1 MSISALYDRW
11 QKDADD
17 SMHVISD
24 HLGRAVEAMSEAG
37 KNIGEDS
44 FYYHLDTSKHERELA
59 KQSEYLAKRFLTSRK
74 SMMKAIT
81 SRCDARWIR
90 EYSSAHKTSLEL
102 LNAPRKDEHD
112 IETSLETRTTS
123 LHAHAPPQF
132 LATQSGA
139 AQVIT

>member
-11 QKDADD
+11 QKDADV
-17 SMHVISD
+17 SMHVID
-24 HLGRAVEAMSEAG
+24 RHLGRAADALHEAG

-44 FYYHLDTSKHERELA
+44 FYYHLDASKHERELA
-59 KQSEYLAKRFLTSRK
+59 KQSEYLSKRFLASHR
-74 SMMKAIT
+74 SMMKAIM

-123 LHAHAPPQF
+123 LHAHAPPHH

-139 AQVIT
+139 AQVT

>member
-17 SMHVISD
+17 SMHVVD
-24 HLGRAVEAMSEAG
+24 FHLGRAADALHEAH
-37 KNIGEDS
+37 KNMGEGS
-44 FYYHLDTSKHERELA
+44 FREHIELSRHERELA
-59 KQSEYLAKRFLTSRK
+59 AQSQQVAKRFLASHD

-81 SRCDARWIR
+81 SRCEARWIR

-112 IETSLETRTTS
+112 IETSLETRTSS
-123 LHAHAPPQF
+123 LHAHAPPRH

-139 AQVIT
+139 AQVT